1 MTDHNKLL
9 SESSQKR
16 DFFSPQVCTQEYMG
30 HDGVEGNSV
39 GGGLEIYEGEKAG
52 GHGIK
57 LIPTNILS
65 SLKLTCMWKNTYLPI
80 T

>member
-1 MTDHNKLL
+1 
-9 SESSQKR
+9 
-16 DFFSPQVCTQEYMG
+16 MG

-52 GHGIK
+52 GHDIK

-65 SLKLTCMWKNTYLPI
+65 SLKLTCMWKNIYLPI
-80 T
+80 TWRHKLS